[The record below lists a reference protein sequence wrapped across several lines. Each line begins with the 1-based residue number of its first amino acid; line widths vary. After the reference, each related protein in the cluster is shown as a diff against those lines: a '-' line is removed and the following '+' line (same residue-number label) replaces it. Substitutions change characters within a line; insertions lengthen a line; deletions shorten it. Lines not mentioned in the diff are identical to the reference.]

1 MKRLSSLLCLLLLS
15 SSALAAA
22 VPVSLPVG
30 GAALYGTELMPEG
43 VQGKVPVVLLHAG
56 SGPTDRDGNNHLL
69 PGPNDALKMLAEGL
83 ARHGI
88 ASLRYDKRAIGASAD
103 PRWREQD
110 LRFDD
115 YIADAAAWA
124 ARLRADPR
132 FSRVILIGHSEG
144 AQIVAEACAI
154 AQADGCVLLAGAGHT
169 ADELLRAQLA
179 KQLPPPLLAENE
191 RILVALKQGQTVPD
205 VPAPLQALYHASVQP
220 YLISWLQHDP
230 RKAVAAL
237 NMPVLIVQGSSDLQ
251 VPVSEAQALAAA
263 APRARLQVI
272 DGMNHLL
279 KMVGTNAELQRLS
292 YGSPELPV
300 APQLLDS
307 VNSFIDQLGR

>member
-1 MKRLSSLLCLLLLS
+1 MKLLLSLLLLS
-15 SSALAAA
+15 SSAFAAS
-22 VPVSLPVG
+22 VPVTLDVG
-30 GAALYGTELMPEG
+30 GAAVYGTELTPDG
-43 VQGKVPVVLLHAG
+43 VQGKLPVVLLHAG

-69 PGPNDALKMLAEGL
+69 PGPNDSLKLLAEGL

-88 ASLRYDKRAIGASAD
+88 ASVRYDKRGIAASAN
-103 PRWREQD
+103 PRWREQE

-124 ARLRADPR
+124 ARLRTDAR

-154 AQADGCVLLAGAGHT
+154 AKADGCVLLAGAGHP
-169 ADELLRAQLA
+169 ADELLREQLA

-191 RILVALKQGQTVPD
+191 RILAALKQGQPVAD

-230 RKAVAAL
+230 RKAVAGL
-237 NMPVLIVQGSSDLQ
+237 SMPVLIVQGTSDVQ

-263 APRARLQVI
+263 APRARLQII

-279 KMVGTNAELQRLS
+279 KMVGTDAELQRKS
-292 YGSPELPV
+292 YGSPDLPV

-307 VNSFIDQLGR
+307 VNSFIDQLAR